1 MKENGQMKSE
11 MVKANNF
18 GQTGP
23 VTKVNGKLEEWMG
36 KEPSLMQNKKS
47 VRKAAYF
54 YRMLKNGQIRKKINH
69 GHGLMDGYME
79 RKHMVKVR

>member
-1 MKENGQMKSE
+1 MD
-11 MVKANNF
+11 NF
-18 GQTGP
+18 YFKKCNLAQ
-23 VTKVNGKLEEWMG
+23 
-36 KEPSLMQNKKS
+36 QNKKS